1 MVSPRVLATY
11 VLLAVSLVFLGCEKK
26 QNIKVAAP
34 PIEKVTVASPIQK
47 EVIPY
52 WTYTG
57 TLDGF
62 ETVEIRPRVNGF
74 LDEIA
79 YKAGDMVK
87 NGQHLFTVDP
97 RPYDAAVKAAQAD
110 LEAKKALLAQA
121 QFNLEKIAELMKKQA
136 SSQYELVNQTAV
148 RDQAKGNYDASLA
161 QLETA
166 KLNLGYTNV
175 SSPVTGVIS
184 RNMVDRGALV
194 GPTSLLAT
202 VVDQA
207 KIYAYF
213 NMSESDLLKILES
226 HEMKKP
232 LRELIPSERPKVEI
246 ARSGETSYN
255 YIGLLDSADNKVSS
269 GTGTITLRALFENP
283 TNELL
288 PGMFVRVRIPDDP
301 KKAILIPQ
309 VALSSDQA
317 GQFVL
322 ALDKDNVVQRRYVE
336 LGLAEGTL
344 REVTKGLALEDR
356 IVVNGLQRARPG
368 AKVDPVTDG
377 AAPATPAP
385 APATAP
391 APKK

>member
-1 MVSPRVLATY
+1 MVSFRLYALFP
-11 VLLAVSLVFLGCEKK
+11 LLALSLAFLGCEKK
-26 QNIKVAAP
+26 KKPELAP
-34 PIEKVTVASPIQK
+34 PPLEKVTVASPIQK
-47 EVIPY
+47 EIIPY

-97 RPYDAAVKAAQAD
+97 RPYDAAVKAAEAD
-110 LEAKKALLAQA
+110 LEAKKAILAQA
-121 QFNLEKIAELMKKQA
+121 EFNLQKIAELMKKQA

-148 RDQAKGNYDASLA
+148 RDQAKGSYDASLA

-175 SSPVTGVIS
+175 SSPVTGIIS
-184 RNMVDRGALV
+184 RNLVDRGALV

-202 VVDQA
+202 VIDQA

-213 NMSESDLLKILES
+213 NMSESDLLKILEA
-226 HEMKKP
+226 HELKKP
-232 LRELIPSERPKVEI
+232 LRDLIPSERPKVEI

-255 YIGLLDSADNKVSS
+255 YAGLLDSADNKVSS
-269 GTGTITLRALFENP
+269 GTGTITLRAILDNP
-283 TNELL
+283 KNELL
-288 PGMFVRVRIPDDP
+288 PGMFVRIRIPDDP

-336 LGLAEGTL
+336 LGLTEGSL
-344 REVTKGLALEDR
+344 REVTQGLALDDR

-368 AKVDPVTDG
+368 AKVDPITEG
-377 AAPATPAP
+377 AVPASATP
-385 APATAP
+385 PATAP
-391 APKK
+391 SAKK